1 MTTESFFWFPILDHV
16 SNLGEKDLFLPLEL
30 GDRLAVPLPLAQP
43 ALGRLAEGFGVG
55 ESLLDKEAS

>member
-1 MTTESFFWFPILDHV
+1 MTTESFFWFPILGHV
-16 SNLGEKDLFLPLEL
+16 RNLGEKDLFLALEL

-43 ALGRLAEGFGVG
+43 ALDRLAEGFGVG